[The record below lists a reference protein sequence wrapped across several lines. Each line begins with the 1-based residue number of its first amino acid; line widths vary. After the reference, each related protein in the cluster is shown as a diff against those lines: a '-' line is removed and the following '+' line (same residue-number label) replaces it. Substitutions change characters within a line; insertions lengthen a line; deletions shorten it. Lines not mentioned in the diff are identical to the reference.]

1 MTRSTGQT
9 SHSPLPGGNLTVVFT
24 DIVNSTTLKGLMPGD
39 TSRRRDASYRTTVKE
54 PHDRRVLGLVEQA
67 GGVRVAS
74 TGDGFFFTFE
84 DADEAVL
91 CALAIQRALHAEP
104 IVTPLGQLA
113 VRIGIHTGPVNAP
126 DASRGATD
134 YASTTVDK
142 AQRVQ
147 AAAGPGEVFVSSQT
161 HSLVNVRS
169 VTFAEQPPAELKGF
183 GPTTLY
189 RAMAEDIQ
197 QPAQRRIPLSEFD
210 NPYDFIGTARR
221 GTFKGRTR
229 EAEEL
234 MQSVGAGT
242 HTAIFGLQ
250 RMGKTSLNEQGLDTE
265 LQRHP
270 DVRNKI
276 LLATIDMQRLGGA
289 EVTYRDFAGA
299 IFESVI
305 TQLAALGLGREVHNL
320 RAHTRELFD
329 ASQYQRGDRTE
340 FFAVFARLIRGLAT
354 TSRRRIVLFI
364 DEFSE
369 IRNVIE
375 RNNNA
380 LRRNPYRVSNLLPHD
395 MFIDVPFIH
404 HLSSLLRDA
413 DVKSQFTVIV
423 LVRPFLAE
431 YDAREDL
438 QLLKLMKPI
447 TLRHLDESAAREL
460 ITEPLRPCLSLEDA
474 AVDYLVKLTAGHPY
488 LLQFIL
494 SLIVDK
500 MKHAGR
506 VTLSLDDVKAV
517 EERMVSDGPE
527 FDAQFE
533 VLISDYS
540 IDEVTH
546 AEEAQVGKGLLAL
559 ISKYGQPP
567 DGWVFGSQIFE
578 DFARYRVPEAKTTA
592 ILDQLTRTRIL
603 EESTAD
609 DRMRY
614 RLAIP
619 LVQRRFLQQNLF
631 LKYFRHV

>member
-1 MTRSTGQT
+1 M
-9 SHSPLPGGNLTVVFT
+9 
-24 DIVNSTTLKGLMPGD
+24 
-39 TSRRRDASYRTTVKE
+39 
-54 PHDRRVLGLVEQA
+54 EQA
-67 GGVRVAS
+67 GGIRVAS

-161 HSLVNVRS
+161 HSLVNVRG
-169 VTFAEQPPAELKGF
+169 VTFQEQPPTELKGF
-183 GPTTLY
+183 GPATLY
-189 RAMAEDIQ
+189 RAVSDDIRTTV
-197 QPAQRRIPLSEFD
+197 QRRIPLSEFD
-210 NPYDFIGTARR
+210 NPRLHRTAQR
-221 GTFKGRTR
+221 GTFKAHAR
-229 EAEEL
+229 AEEL

-242 HTAIFGLQ
+242 HTAIFWSA
-250 RMGKTSLNEQGLDTE
+250 RMGKTSLIEQGPIPNW
-265 LQRHP
+265 RHP
-270 DVRNKI
+270 DVRNKCCSRPS
-276 LLATIDMQRLGGA
+276 TCSGRGA
-289 EVTYRDFAGA
+289 EAPTRFCRRDLRSVIAQLARSTSAVTYN
-299 IFESVI
+299 V
-305 TQLAALGLGREVHNL
+305 

-375 RNNNA
+375 RNHNA

-447 TLRHLDESAAREL
+447 TLRHLDEPAAREL

-500 MKHAGR
+500 LKHAGR

-517 EERMVSDGPE
+517 EERMVADGPE

-546 AEEAQVGKGLLAL
+546 AEEAQLGKGLLAL

-578 DFARYRVPEAKTTA
+578 DFARYRVPEAKTTS
-592 ILDQLTRTRIL
+592 ILAQLTRTRIL
-603 EESTAD
+603 EESAAD